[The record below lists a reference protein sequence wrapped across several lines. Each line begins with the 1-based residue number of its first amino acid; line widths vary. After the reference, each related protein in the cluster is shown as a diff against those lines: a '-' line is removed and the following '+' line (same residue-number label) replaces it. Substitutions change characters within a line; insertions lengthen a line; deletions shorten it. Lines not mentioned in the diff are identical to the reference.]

1 LEGVGVR
8 EILSATGAVLA
19 RRRLP
24 ILVVAISVALP
35 AAILLRVS
43 GSALLLSVVGDV
55 LSLVATTT
63 FVLILLRDLQSA
75 PLAYRSIIPTVAGAT
90 LRIVAAAVILGA
102 LLVLALIVPFA
113 AATQT
118 LNRSSAG
125 FVLEVLLLPIEFL
138 AAPLYLFIPVCV
150 NETGGPWWAIKRAWA
165 LSGPGRS
172 QVLMLIGGLLV
183 STDVLSWLL
192 RSSPASVAILAAL
205 LLSVANA
212 VLQAGLLAVLYSQ
225 LTKAEAAL
233 APSRPPQPIVVLETE
248 GLVVAPMGLRVA
260 AWLVDALLLVL
271 LVVIGTT
278 LLGPAIDGTTSWFTT
293 WSWLLLAGLSA
304 IYLITSWAIAG
315 ATLGQGLLYLR
326 VFSESEGRRLSVA
339 RAALRWFGLFGWTL
353 VAFGSALVGPS
364 GVGAS
369 LRLLAV
375 GWLVALLVSA
385 SMDRR
390 HQGFHDRFARSWVVG
405 RAEDLQP
412 ELPRPQRPATRS
424 PEATIAHRR
433 KPGRQGR
440 HKAR

>member
-1 LEGVGVR
+1 MR

-24 ILVVAISVALP
+24 IVVVAILVALP
-35 AAILLRVS
+35 AAILPRLS
-43 GSALLLSVVGDV
+43 GSALLLSVVGGV
-55 LSLVATTT
+55 LSFVATTT

-90 LRIVAAAVILGA
+90 LRIMAAAVILGA
-102 LLVLALIVPFA
+102 LLVLALIVPVA
-113 AATQT
+113 VATQAI
-118 LNRSSAG
+118 NHVSAG

-138 AAPLYLFIPVCV
+138 AAPLYLFIPVCL
-150 NETGGPWWAIKRAWA
+150 NETGGPWWAVKRAWA

-172 QVLMLIGGLLV
+172 QVRLLIGGLLV
-183 STDVLSWLL
+183 SNDVLSWLL
-192 RSSPASVAILAAL
+192 RSSPAFVLILAGL

-212 VLQAGLLAVLYSQ
+212 VLQAGLLAVLYRR
-225 LTKAEAAL
+225 LTEAEAAL
-233 APSRPPQPIVVLETE
+233 APRRPPQPIAVLEPE
-248 GLVVAPMGLRVA
+248 GLLVAPMGLRAA

-278 LLGPAIDGTTSWFTT
+278 LLGPAIDGTTSLFTT
-293 WSWLLLAGLSA
+293 WSWLLLAGFSA

-315 ATLGQGLLYLR
+315 AALGQGLLYLR
-326 VFSESEGRRLSVA
+326 VFNESEQKRLSVA

-353 VAFGSALVGPS
+353 LAFGSALVGPS
-364 GVGAS
+364 GVGVS
-369 LRLLAV
+369 LRFVAV
-375 GWLVALLVSA
+375 GWLVALPVSA
-385 SMDRR
+385 LMDRR
-390 HQGFHDRFARSWVVG
+390 RQGFHDRFARSWVVG
-405 RAEDLQP
+405 RAEDLEP

-424 PEATIAHRR
+424 PDATIVHRR